1 MSGPLR
7 AAEVALLVIGAVIFA
22 AAVDPATAK
31 NEIAARKMLYPQ
43 REYSEWQTYPV
54 RTVQDIQP
62 KPKAVALDR
71 YGGRRD
77 KGYTASG
84 FYYARKIQDRW
95 WLIDPEGNP
104 YLNAG
109 VAAVAPAHSPASSE
123 AFART
128 FKTTDEWMK
137 NTHKLLLVN
146 GFKGA
151 GAWSDVRLLRAS
163 SARSPQPLSYTMNL
177 DVMSAYGAK
186 RGGTYDVPGHKGCP
200 ENPGSPAGKRRKPSR
215 LSRVNGSSLS

>member
-1 MSGPLR
+1 MRRRKKPTWFGSARTFLANLQLFDDHYNPNNALAVGPPEIARKLTATRGLQMSGPLR

-43 REYSEWQTYPV
+43 REYSKWQTYPV

-77 KGYTASG
+77 KSYTASG

-109 VAAVAPAHSPASSE
+109 VAAVAPARRRDA
-123 AFART
+123 
-128 FKTTDEWMK
+128 
-137 NTHKLLLVN
+137 L
-146 GFKGA
+146 
-151 GAWSDVRLLRAS
+151 
-163 SARSPQPLSYTMNL
+163 PLTPNVS
-177 DVMSAYGAK
+177 
-186 RGGTYDVPGHKGCP
+186 
-200 ENPGSPAGKRRKPSR
+200 RRPTCR
-215 LSRVNGSSLS
+215 